1 MPDAA
6 CDLLPARTSTTAA
19 ADASLDWR
27 CKKVQKLVSS
37 STNSMTA
44 SPDLQ
49 EAASGT
55 LDSQMVENS
64 DPALVE
70 LHVATESLK
79 SRSSDHVIVQCENT
93 NHQLLDNTNLFKG
106 VSNASPLVRKARVS
120 VRARSESSMVI
131 LLDL

>member
-1 MPDAA
+1 
-6 CDLLPARTSTTAA
+6 
-19 ADASLDWR
+19 
-27 CKKVQKLVSS
+27 
-37 STNSMTA
+37 MTA

-70 LHVATESLK
+70 LDVATESLK